1 MNMSELKP
9 CPFCGAISHLNRD
22 SSGWNKIKANH
33 SDDCPLLGNN
43 LLTWS
48 SGEIVPIVNKWNQRT
63 SDNTITEQEKVINE
77 LVDKI
82 QLNTEILTAIMERKP
97 IQGSDYH
104 AISCTIKNNE
114 LLIAKHKQSKG
125 E

>member
-1 MNMSELKP
+1 MKMSELKP

-63 SDNTITEQEKVINE
+63 SDNTITEQEKVIGE
-77 LVDKI
+77 LVEYLRLMRLETLERDGFGDGSLKM
-82 QLNTEILTAIMERKP
+82 LMEV
-97 IQGSDYH
+97 D
-104 AISCTIKNNE
+104 E
-114 LLIAKHKQSKG
+114 LLAKHKQSKG